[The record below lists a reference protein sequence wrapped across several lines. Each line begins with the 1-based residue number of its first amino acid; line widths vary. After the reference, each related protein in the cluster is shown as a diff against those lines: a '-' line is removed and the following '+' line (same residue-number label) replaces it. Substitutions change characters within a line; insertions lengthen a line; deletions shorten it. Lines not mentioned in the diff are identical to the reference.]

1 VTPERQHRIVVA
13 ALVGIAGC
21 HLPSWNGKV
30 PSTVP
35 RKDPC
40 GSGAVTDL
48 GRTSIHRRPYLQGST
63 RTGATVVWAGDPDA
77 APRIAISMETD
88 TDRAPIAKVPATYA
102 GTPADEA
109 ARRATFREEVEDYD
123 DSDVGGVPDDDAD
136 LDDEI
141 DERGADLDADE
152 LYLLAAT
159 VRGLTGDNAY
169 CYRVEDNRGALT
181 EWAQLTLAPPPDSK
195 RTDRYVVLGDTGNGS
210 PAQLAIAR
218 RISTVPMDALL
229 FLGDIAYNSGTAEQL
244 QSRFFEI
251 YADVLPH
258 VPSYVAI
265 GNHDNRTAHGRP
277 FEEAFV
283 LPGNERWY
291 SFDSGDVHFVVL
303 DTMRIG
309 EEQARWLDADLGRT
323 TRQFVIV
330 LAHHPPFSASRR
342 GDNTAFQRWFV
353 PTIERHHVELVLTG
367 HEHHYERVGP
377 IHGVQYIV
385 SGGGGGRLTAAQHNG
400 LTKVARAV
408 HHYLT
413 LAVRDDTLV
422 VRAVD
427 IDGNVFDE
435 VTIRDR

>member
-1 VTPERQHRIVVA
+1 VTPGRQRWIVVA
-13 ALVGIAGC
+13 VLVAIAGC
-21 HLPSWNGKV
+21 HLPRWNGKV
-30 PSTVP
+30 PSPVP
-35 RKDPC
+35 REDPC
-40 GSGAVTDL
+40 GSGAVTQI
-48 GRTSIHRRPYLQGST
+48 GRTSIHRRPYLQRST
-63 RTGATVVWAGDPDA
+63 ASGASVVWAGDPDA
-77 APRIAISMETD
+77 GPRVAISVETD
-88 TDRAPIAKVPATYA
+88 VDRSPIATVRATYA

-109 ARRATFREEVEDYD
+109 ARRATFREELEDYD
-123 DSDVGGVPDDDAD
+123 DSDIGGALDDAD
-136 LDDEI
+136 LDDDI

-159 VRGLTGDNAY
+159 IRGLSGDDAY

-181 EWAQLTLAPPPDSK
+181 EWAQLTLAPPPDAR

-210 PAQLAIAR
+210 PAQLALAR
-218 RISTVPMDALL
+218 RIATLPMDALL

-244 QSRFFEI
+244 QSRFFEV
-251 YADVLPH
+251 YADILPH

-265 GNHDNRTAHGRP
+265 GNHDNRTAGGRP

-303 DTMRIG
+303 DTTRIG
-309 EEQARWLDADLGRT
+309 EAQARWLDADLENAK
-323 TRQFVIV
+323 RQFVIV
-330 LAHHPPFSASRR
+330 LGHHPPFSASRR
-342 GDNTAFQRWFV
+342 GDSTAFQRWFV
-353 PTIERHHVELVLTG
+353 PTIERHQVELVLTG

-385 SGGGGGRLTAAQHNG
+385 SGGGGGRLTAARRNG
-400 LTKVARAV
+400 LTTVSRAV

-413 LAVRDDTLV
+413 LAVRDDTIV
-422 VRAVD
+422 VHAVD